1 MFPEDASLVKNIETA
16 IQLGGKTYAKIPT
29 QFPMR
34 AANTI
39 LEKYNINNN
48 FYDFSCGWGI
58 RLMSALKHNIN
69 YFGTDPNVELCK
81 KLDELTIDWLENIKS
96 NSKVTIYPHG
106 SEIFIPEL
114 ENKIG
119 LAFSSPP
126 YFSLEDYKIGKQSY
140 RPGMSFEEWTE
151 NYIKPTIE
159 NIYKY
164 LIKNGI
170 LAINI
175 KDTKYPIVSIFKQ
188 VIKNIG
194 FTYIEAVPLKNIK
207 RQKSTG
213 DLIDTTDEW
222 IYIFKK

>member
-1 MFPEDASLVKNIETA
+1 MFPEDTSLVKNIETA

-58 RLMSALKHNIN
+58 RLMSALKYNIN

-114 ENKIG
+114 EDKIG

-126 YFSLEDYKIGKQSY
+126 YFSLEDYKIGKQSWHE
-140 RPGMSFEEWTE
+140 GMNYNEWLE
-151 NYIKPTIE
+151 KYMYPTLNNCI
-159 NIYKY
+159 KY
-164 LIKNGI
+164 LIYNGY
-170 LAINI
+170 LAINV
-175 KDTKYPIVSIFKQ
+175 KNTTVPIATDINNYLKGEMNFV
-188 VIKNIG
+188 
-194 FTYIEAVPLKNIK
+194 EAIPLKNIK
-207 RQKSTG
+207 RAKSSGGLTNS
-213 DLIDTTDEW
+213 TDEL
-222 IYIFKK
+222 IYVYKK